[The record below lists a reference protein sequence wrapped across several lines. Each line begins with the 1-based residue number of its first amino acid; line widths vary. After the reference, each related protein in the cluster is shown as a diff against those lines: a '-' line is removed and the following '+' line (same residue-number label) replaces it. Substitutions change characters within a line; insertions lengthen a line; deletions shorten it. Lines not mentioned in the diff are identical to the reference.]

1 MLTTT
6 IFATKAPK
14 LIAPAMN
21 TNMWENPIL
30 QDNLKKLEHYGYQ
43 IIQPASGRLACGDTG
58 SGKLPS
64 EETLLQHIL
73 LAVAHEKDMEGLAL
87 KEIGNVNNSRIVNEK
102 TMEYLGEV
110 VTDKEKQKNVVTD
123 LGNVE
128 KDKQDKE

>member
-1 MLTTT
+1 MRR
-6 IFATKAPK
+6 IWK
-14 LIAPAMN
+14 
-21 TNMWENPIL
+21 
-30 QDNLKKLEHYGYQ
+30 
-43 IIQPASGRLACGDTG
+43 
-58 SGKLPS
+58 
-64 EETLLQHIL
+64 
-73 LAVAHEKDMEGLAL
+73 V

>member
-1 MLTTT
+1 MTRVNCT
-6 IFATKAPK
+6 
-14 LIAPAMN
+14 AMDDALRKIVVGISASTGIPVKGVTDALN
-21 TNMWENPIL
+21 IKFIDPII
-30 QDNLKKLEHYGYQ
+30 N
-43 IIQPASGRLACGDTG
+43 
-58 SGKLPS
+58 
-64 EETLLQHIL
+64 
-73 LAVAHEKDMEGLAL
+73 EKDMEGLAL